1 MCVIE
6 MIQSKGFNGA
16 LREMA
21 AVLNGASVPQST
33 PSRAPFKCRS
43 GRYVSDPFSIIHHSL
58 YLHYSS
64 ASSCRSSS
72 CRSSPTFYLLL
83 LLLLVLFVDWVLTP
97 QTSAVEIGGRF
108 SPPPPSLLPAL
119 RPSPPSSARFA
130 RGRRGFGP
138 DPSAPDWR
146 VTSPQFLGIAR
157 WPALGNDG
165 HAFKIDLI
173 ESSMEGRN
181 GLAGASQSAEHTLEC
196 GPSFSL
202 QSSFFIFL
210 IFLVFSVLD

>member
-108 SPPPPSLLPAL
+108 SPPPSLPPSL
-119 RPSPPSSARFA
+119 PPSR
-130 RGRRGFGP
+130 P
-138 DPSAPDWR
+138 
-146 VTSPQFLGIAR
+146 
-157 WPALGNDG
+157 
-165 HAFKIDLI
+165 
-173 ESSMEGRN
+173 
-181 GLAGASQSAEHTLEC
+181 
-196 GPSFSL
+196 PSFS
-202 QSSFFIFL
+202 SFFCPFRTREAGFRARPISARL
-210 IFLVFSVLD
+210 ARDVTTVSRNRPLAGIRK